1 MCYLAGYD
9 ENGSYDGEDGG
20 KHDASRVSI
29 YAACHFRTESETYY
43 VCEEGVDLFKD
54 GHRRSRYTVRIGLS
68 ALSSEQPQVKDTEV
82 AIIRSTGEYLTLW
95 NQDNP

>member
-43 VCEEGVDLFKD
+43 VCEEGVDAFED
-54 GHRRSRYTVRIGLS
+54 GHNLGRRTEDIDSSTKRANPPTHSLRLDLLEGKT
-68 ALSSEQPQVKDTEV
+68 ALLIQLL
-82 AIIRSTGEYLTLW
+82 I
-95 NQDNP
+95 